1 MRWKGRDAWIVRL
14 PGSGISYSDV
24 LHRAFAARWW
34 RMTPYQFEELE
45 EEERTLMISVY
56 EANTRIEGLMI
67 KKQQADLDKKTG

>member
-1 MRWKGRDAWIVRL
+1 
-14 PGSGISYSDV
+14 
-24 LHRAFAARWW
+24 
-34 RMTPYQFEELE
+34 MTPYQFEELE